1 MLNYPAFKNRKGD
14 YTTLFKKLTN
24 KKSHFNDL
32 FQSRKIEQAGKMK
45 AGERVGGERLSGD
58 ITRKYFG
65 EFSNYKT
72 KTHFITAI
80 HLGPRLR
87 NGSLPIMCVLWYLKP
102 DDTFRVLR
110 NPDFPG

>member
-45 AGERVGGERLSGD
+45 AGERVGGREIIGRYYQEIFWG
-58 ITRKYFG
+58 
-65 EFSNYKT
+65 
-72 KTHFITAI
+72 
-80 HLGPRLR
+80 
-87 NGSLPIMCVLWYLKP
+87 V
-102 DDTFRVLR
+102 
-110 NPDFPG
+110 